1 MILSGDDLRE
11 LFARYGPIRDVY
23 IPVDYYTKEPR
34 GFCYVE
40 YPFTQMVDTY
50 KYRTQTCMLLLKVHV
65 VL

>member
-1 MILSGDDLRE
+1 MKCTFHAYPLSRHTHPTHSHIRRGDDLKE

-40 YPFTQMVDTY
+40 YPFIHY
-50 KYRTQTCMLLLKVHV
+50 
-65 VL
+65 